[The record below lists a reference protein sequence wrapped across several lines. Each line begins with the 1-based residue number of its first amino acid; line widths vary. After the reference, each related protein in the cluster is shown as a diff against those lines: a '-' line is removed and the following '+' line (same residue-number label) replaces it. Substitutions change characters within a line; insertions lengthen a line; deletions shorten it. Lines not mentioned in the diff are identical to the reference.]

1 MEDQPKYKRT
11 SFVIPEFLEEY
22 IKELVED
29 CEYLRN
35 HSTKSELL
43 WKIVNL
49 AAMYVRGDSID
60 RAGDTFLDDE
70 IRDYLEQASNNRR
83 KSVSLRER
91 ENTAARQKDDREIRK
106 RIRAILKKYDRPLNF
121 AELYE
126 QIDMP
131 VGRKRLRR
139 ILEENQNKKTTWVIF
154 DPGVVGQALQIA
166 LIGTEA
172 EEVVQELIREQEKER
187 KAEEKRK
194 RVRRRRRKKKKSVGE

>member
-1 MEDQPKYKRT
+1 MEDKPKYKRK
-11 SFVIPEFLEEY
+11 SFVIPEFLEKY
-22 IKELVED
+22 IEELVED

-35 HSTKSELL
+35 HSTKSELI

-70 IRDYLEQASNNRR
+70 IRNYMEQTSNHRR
-83 KSVSLRER
+83 NIASLRR
-91 ENTAARQKDDREIRK
+91 GVSTAQKDDREIIK
-106 RIRAILKKYDRPLNF
+106 RIKAILKKYDRPLNLT
-121 AELYE
+121 ELYK
-126 QIDMP
+126 QIGIS
-131 VGRKRLRR
+131 VAKKRLRG
-139 ILEENQNKKTTWVIF
+139 ILKENQNKKTTWVIF
-154 DPGVVGQALQIA
+154 DPGVSGQALQIA

-172 EEVVQELIREQEKER
+172 EKVVQKLIREQEKER

>member
-1 MEDQPKYKRT
+1 MEDKPKYKRT
-11 SFVIPEFLEEY
+11 SLVIPEFLERY
-22 IKELVED
+22 IEELVED

-35 HSTKSELL
+35 HSSKSELA

-49 AAMYVRGDSID
+49 ASMYVRGDSID

-70 IRDYLEQASNNRR
+70 IRNYLEQTSNHRR
-83 KSVSLRER
+83 NLVSLRER
-91 ENTAARQKDDREIRK
+91 ENTAQQKGDREIRK
-106 RIRAILKKYDRPLNF
+106 KIRSILKKYDRPLSF

-126 QIDMP
+126 QMDIP

-139 ILEENQNKKTTWVIF
+139 VLEENQNKKTTWVIF

-172 EEVVQELIREQEKER
+172 EEVVQKLIREQEKER

>member
-1 MEDQPKYKRT
+1 MEDKPKYKRT
-11 SFVIPEFLEEY
+11 SFVIPEFLEAY

-35 HSTKSELL
+35 HSSKSELI

-49 AAMYVRGDSID
+49 ASMYVRGESID

-70 IRDYLEQASNNRR
+70 IRNYLEQTSNHRR
-83 KSVSLRER
+83 NLVSLRER
-91 ENTAARQKDDREIRK
+91 ENTAQQKGDREIRK
-106 RIRAILKKYDRPLNF
+106 RIRSILKKYDRPLSF

-126 QIDMP
+126 QMDMP

-154 DPGVVGQALQIA
+154 DPGVVGQAMQIA

-172 EEVVQELIREQEKER
+172 EEVVQKLISEQEKER

>member
-1 MEDQPKYKRT
+1 MRDQPKYKRT

-22 IKELVED
+22 IEELVED

-49 AAMYVRGDSID
+49 AAMYVRGEPID

-70 IRDYLEQASNNRR
+70 IRNYLEQTSNNRR
-83 KSVSLRER
+83 NVASLRR
-91 ENTAARQKDDREIRK
+91 GVSTAQKDDREIIK
-106 RIRAILKKYDRPLNF
+106 RIKVILKKYNRPLSLT
-121 AELYE
+121 ELYE
-126 QIDMP
+126 QIDIP
-131 VGRKRLRR
+131 VAKKRLRR

-166 LIGTEA
+166 LIETEA
-172 EEVVQELIREQEKER
+172 EEVVQKLIREQEKER

>member
-1 MEDQPKYKRT
+1 MEDKPKYKRT

-22 IKELVED
+22 IEELVED

-49 AAMYVRGDSID
+49 AAMYVRGDSIE

-70 IRDYLEQASNNRR
+70 IRDYLEQTSNNRR
-83 KSVSLRER
+83 NAASLRLGVS
-91 ENTAARQKDDREIRK
+91 TAQKDDREIIK
-106 RIRAILKKYDRPLNF
+106 RIKVTLKKYDRPLSF

-126 QIDMP
+126 QMNIP
-131 VGRKRLRR
+131 VARKRLRR

-154 DPGVVGQALQIA
+154 NPGVTGQALQIA

-172 EEVVQELIREQEKER
+172 EEIVQELIREQEKER

-194 RVRRRRRKKKKSVGE
+194 RVRKRRRKKK